1 MTDFNAFADV
11 YFREK
16 ETLSLFKQ
24 RTYTNKKTD
33 VDATKVINA
42 KGRKNALS
50 FYSFFGQDLGF
61 IAKNIHYQLI

>member
-50 FYSFFGQDLGF
+50 FYSALFFSD
-61 IAKNIHYQLI
+61 KT